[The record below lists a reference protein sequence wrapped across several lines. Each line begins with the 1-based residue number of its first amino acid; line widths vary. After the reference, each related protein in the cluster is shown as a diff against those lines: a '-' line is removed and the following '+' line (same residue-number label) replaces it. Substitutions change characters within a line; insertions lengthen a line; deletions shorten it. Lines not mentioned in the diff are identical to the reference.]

1 MTIDVE
7 KHYGLV
13 GWVITKY
20 YKDFLYNYP
29 AISYDDLFQEGV
41 IGLLIA
47 AENYDPSYKTEFST
61 YAVYQIQQQMDEFV
75 RTNSRPITYS
85 YRTANQEKKV
95 KDLDSIKEI
104 QEELGITERKALEIL
119 HYRENIHP
127 TELAVDFYRSTNP
140 TDSTINMI
148 YLSIIF
154 SELSSEDQT
163 IFQMRMGG
171 KTLRE
176 IGFFMELSHTTI
188 ANRIKKIYKKY
199 RGY

>member
-13 GWVITKY
+13 GWVINKY
-20 YKDFLYNYP
+20 YKDFLHNYP
-29 AISYDDLFQEGV
+29 TISYDDLFQEGV

-95 KDLDSIKEI
+95 KDLESAKAI
-104 QEELGITERKALEIL
+104 QEELGISERKALEIL

-140 TDSTINMI
+140 TDSMINMI

-154 SELSSEDQT
+154 SELDSEDQT

-188 ANRIKKIYKKY
+188 ANRLKKIHKKY
-199 RGY
+199 RDY

>member
-13 GWVITKY
+13 GWVINKY
-20 YKDFLYNYP
+20 YKDFLHNYP
-29 AISYDDLFQEGV
+29 TISYDDLFQEGV

-95 KDLDSIKEI
+95 KDLESAKAI
-104 QEELGITERKALEIL
+104 QEELGISERKALEIL

-140 TDSTINMI
+140 TDSMINMI

-154 SELSSEDQT
+154 SELNSEDQT

-188 ANRIKKIYKKY
+188 ANRLKKIHKKY
-199 RGY
+199 RDY

>member
-13 GWVITKY
+13 GWVINKY

-95 KDLDSIKEI
+95 KDLESAKAI
-104 QEELGITERKALEIL
+104 QEELGISERKALEIL
-119 HYRENIHP
+119 HYRENVHP

-140 TDSTINMI
+140 TDSMINMI
-148 YLSIIF
+148 YLSITF
-154 SELSSEDQT
+154 SELNSEDQT

-188 ANRIKKIYKKY
+188 ANRLKKIHKKY
-199 RGY
+199 RDY

>member
-1 MTIDVE
+1 MTIDIE

-13 GWVITKY
+13 GWVINKY
-20 YKDFLYNYP
+20 YTDCLYNYP
-29 AISYDDLFQEGV
+29 TITYDDLFQEGV

-47 AENYDPSYKTEFST
+47 AENYDPSHNTEFST

-75 RTNSRPITYS
+75 RTNSRPIRYS

-95 KDLDSIKEI
+95 KDLESVEAI
-104 QEELGITERKALEIL
+104 QEELGISERKAFEIL
-119 HYRENIHP
+119 HYRENTYP
-127 TELAVDFYRSTNP
+127 TELAVDYYRSTNP
-140 TDSTINMI
+140 TDSMINMI
-148 YLSIIF
+148 HLSIIF
-154 SELSSEDQT
+154 SELNAEDQT

-188 ANRIKKIYKKY
+188 ANRMKKIYKKY
-199 RGY
+199 RDY

>member
-13 GWVITKY
+13 GWVINKY
-20 YKDFLYNYP
+20 YKDFLHNYP
-29 AISYDDLFQEGV
+29 TISYDDLFQEGV

-95 KDLDSIKEI
+95 KDLESAKAI
-104 QEELGITERKALEIL
+104 QEELGISEIKALEIL
-119 HYRENIHP
+119 HYRENTHP

-140 TDSTINMI
+140 TDSMINMI

-154 SELSSEDQT
+154 SELNSEDQT

-188 ANRIKKIYKKY
+188 ANRIKKIHKKY
-199 RGY
+199 RDY

>member
-13 GWVITKY
+13 GWVINKY
-20 YKDFLYNYP
+20 YKDFLHNYP
-29 AISYDDLFQEGV
+29 TISYDDLFQEGV

-95 KDLDSIKEI
+95 KDLESAKAI
-104 QEELGITERKALEIL
+104 QEELGISERKALEIL

-140 TDSTINMI
+140 TDSMINMI

-154 SELSSEDQT
+154 SELNSEDQT

-199 RGY
+199 RDY

>member
-13 GWVITKY
+13 GWVINKY
-20 YKDFLYNYP
+20 YKDFLHNYP
-29 AISYDDLFQEGV
+29 TISYDDLFQEGV

-95 KDLDSIKEI
+95 KDLESAKAI
-104 QEELGITERKALEIL
+104 QEELGISERKALEIL

-140 TDSTINMI
+140 TDSMINMI
-148 YLSIIF
+148 HLSIIF
-154 SELSSEDQT
+154 SELNSEDQT

-188 ANRIKKIYKKY
+188 ANRIKKIHKKY
-199 RGY
+199 RDY

>member
-13 GWVITKY
+13 GWVINKY
-20 YKDFLYNYP
+20 YKDFLHNYP
-29 AISYDDLFQEGV
+29 TISYDDLFQEGV

-95 KDLDSIKEI
+95 KDLESAKAI
-104 QEELGITERKALEIL
+104 QEELGISERKALEIL
-119 HYRENIHP
+119 HYRENVHP

-140 TDSTINMI
+140 TDSMINMI

-154 SELSSEDQT
+154 SELNSEDQT

-188 ANRIKKIYKKY
+188 ANRLKKIHKKY
-199 RGY
+199 RDY